1 MKPERRNN
9 VVIKINCVAT
19 MMILILGVV
28 PSAYAHSFDYQHGY
42 NAGQQSGRNRVLGLG
57 FTCEGYNFND
67 CAAAYSDGFFSLCKP
82 LMSNDTQGCY
92 DDADGYEYGYKIGKQ
107 DAVSSLNNPVGSCS
121 AIGDTATQQEIDSC
135 YHLEIR
141 YCSIDITR
149 FLDSHKHFI
158 VNYDPIPL

>member
-1 MKPERRNN
+1 
-9 VVIKINCVAT
+9 
-19 MMILILGVV
+19 
-28 PSAYAHSFDYQHGY
+28 
-42 NAGQQSGRNRVLGLG
+42 
-57 FTCEGYNFND
+57 
-67 CAAAYSDGFFSLCKP
+67 
-82 LMSNDTQGCY
+82 MSNDTQGCY